1 MNDRDPLPPGRFPW
15 FKSRSKSYQVHTSE
29 PWLGYPTLEK
39 EARLVDDNYTAFKS
53 YMVSRS
59 FVRSVGE
66 SLSKNI
72 RILSH
77 LDWFIATAIELTKS
91 GPMSDTQSK
100 LLRLFCSVATS
111 VTDLMDSSLHQR
123 ASLILSSTPP
133 N

>member
-59 FVRSVGE
+59 FVRSMDE
-66 SLSKNI
+66 YA
-72 RILSH
+72 LSH
-77 LDWFIATAIELTKS
+77 LDWFIATAIELTKR
-91 GPMSDTQSK
+91 GPVSDT
-100 LLRLFCSVATS
+100 
-111 VTDLMDSSLHQR
+111 
-123 ASLILSSTPP
+123 LSS
-133 N
+133 NECD